1 MRACNPGL
9 AVVFFSFPL
18 NMMAESSPREFPVSR
33 FQFLA
38 LQTQIEN
45 WKINV
50 QLRIDNGGS
59 KAILRVQ

>member
-1 MRACNPGL
+1 
-9 AVVFFSFPL
+9 
-18 NMMAESSPREFPVSR
+18 MMAASSPREFPVSR

-50 QLRIDNGGS
+50 QLRIDISGS
-59 KAILRVQ
+59 KAILCAQ

>member
-1 MRACNPGL
+1 
-9 AVVFFSFPL
+9 
-18 NMMAESSPREFPVSR
+18 MMAESSPREFPVSR